1 LAIKTEVQADK
12 RRKTAIPSGS
22 TIKQLLRNPLAS
34 VSFVF
39 IFLVIICAIFA
50 SQIAPYG
57 PTVQHAGHYL
67 EGPSATF
74 LLGTDM
80 LGRDVL
86 SRIIHGSRV
95 ALLVGIAS
103 VGVGTAAGVL
113 IGLISA
119 YFRGW
124 VDIVLMRIM
133 DALLCFP
140 SLVLAIAIIAALGSS
155 LTNVIVAIGF
165 GYIAG
170 TARIVR
176 SQALSVAEQ
185 DFVAAAH
192 ATGGRDLHI
201 IVRHVWPNCIS
212 PVIVLSTLGLAYAIL
227 AEAGLSFIGVGVQ
240 PPTPTWGNM
249 LYRAFGFLD
258 RAPLLS
264 IVPGVVIFLTV
275 LAFNLLGDALRDV
288 LDPRLRG
295 LG

>member
-1 LAIKTEVQADK
+1 LAMKTEVEADK
-12 RRKTAIPSGS
+12 RRKIKIPSGG
-22 TIKQLLRNPLAS
+22 TIKQLLRMPLAC
-34 VSFVF
+34 VGLVV

-50 SQIAPYG
+50 TQIAPYD
-57 PTVQHAGHYL
+57 PLMQHAGHYL
-67 EGPSATF
+67 ESPSSMF

-86 SRIIHGSRV
+86 SRLIHGSRV

-103 VGVGTAAGVL
+103 VGIGSAAGVL

-124 VDIVLMRIM
+124 VDTVLMRIM

-140 SLVLAIAIIAALGSS
+140 SLVLAIGIIAALGSS
-155 LTNVIVAIGF
+155 LINVIVAIGF

-176 SQALSVAEQ
+176 SQALSVAEK
-185 DFVAAAH
+185 DFVTAARAI
-192 ATGGRDLHI
+192 GGMNLHI
-201 IVRHVWPNCIS
+201 IARHVWPNCIA
-212 PVIVLSTLGLAYAIL
+212 PVIVLSTLGLAFAIL

-249 LYRAFGFLD
+249 LYRAFGLLD

-264 IVPGVVIFLTV
+264 IVPGVAIFLTV
-275 LAFNLLGDALRDV
+275 LAFNFVGDALRDV

-295 LG
+295 R